1 MEQLGRRP
9 AQVFQFRPRRSAPRN
24 ETSLVLSTLD
34 RARVFSSGATESNV
48 RSSGQVRET
57 CPHCAGRHLL
67 LVLRQDCVRLAHLFC
82 DQCNTCFDA
91 HYPNGKCALTI

>member
-1 MEQLGRRP
+1 MEELSRRR
-9 AQVFQFRPRRSAPRN
+9 AQVFQFRPRRPRRD
-24 ETSLVLSTLD
+24 EARLVLSTLD
-34 RARVFSSGATESNV
+34 RTRVFSSDAAQSAV

-57 CPHCAGRHLL
+57 CPHCTGRHLL

-91 HYPNGKCALTI
+91 HYSNGKCALTI

>member
-1 MEQLGRRP
+1 MEQLGRRSGQ
-9 AQVFQFRPRRSAPRN
+9 AFQFGLRRRLPPDQAR
-24 ETSLVLSTLD
+24 LVLSTLD
-34 RARVFSSGATESNV
+34 RARVFSSDDAQSAV
-48 RSSGQVRET
+48 RASGQVRET
-57 CPHCAGRHLL
+57 CPHCSGRHLL

>member
-1 MEQLGRRP
+1 MEQPGRRS
-9 AQVFQFRPRRSAPRN
+9 AQVYQFRPRRAPPRA
-24 ETSLVLSTLD
+24 EARLVLSALD
-34 RARVFSSGATESNV
+34 RARVFSSDGAGSGV

-57 CPHCAGRHLL
+57 CPHCTGRHLL

>member
-1 MEQLGRRP
+1 MEQIGRRG
-9 AQVFQFRPRRSAPRN
+9 AQVLQFRPRRYPPRN
-24 ETSLVLSTLD
+24 EARLVLSTLD
-34 RARVFSSGATESNV
+34 RARVFSQDAAKV
-48 RSSGQVRET
+48 RSSGPVRET